1 MGRDEGALDRRTLL
15 AGAVGT
21 VGVVITGCSAP
32 PGLNGPNAEPAR
44 SSTPGLL
51 PSTANPSPVITS
63 AQPRSHPSAATEPA
77 SSREIIKRATVPV
90 LCYHQLRNWQSGD
103 SQYNRLNLICPPKYF
118 RAHLDALAE
127 DGWTTISPAHYL
139 RHLTTG
145 AALPRKPVMLSFDD
159 GSAGQAH
166 EGLAQL
172 AKRGMT
178 GTFFVMTVVLGKPR
192 WMSIRDIR
200 RLADAGMTIGSHTW
214 DHRAVSDLAGRAWKV
229 QLEQSRETLRKA
241 SGQSVEHFA
250 YPYGMVSADAYP
262 HLKKAGYK
270 TAFQLEA
277 KRLSPVAPLYTL
289 RRSIAISTW
298 SGAKLIQHLKKHHP

>member
-1 MGRDEGALDRRTLL
+1 MGRDESALDRRTLL

-103 SQYNRLNLICPPKYF
+103 SQYNRLNLICPPNTF
-118 RAHLDALAE
+118 GLTLTRWPRTA
-127 DGWTTISPAHYL
+127 GPRSVPPTTTSRPAQHY
-139 RHLTTG
+139 RV
-145 AALPRKPVMLSFDD
+145 PVMLSFDD

-178 GTFFVMTVVLGKPR
+178 
-192 WMSIRDIR
+192 
-200 RLADAGMTIGSHTW
+200 
-214 DHRAVSDLAGRAWKV
+214 
-229 QLEQSRETLRKA
+229 
-241 SGQSVEHFA
+241 
-250 YPYGMVSADAYP
+250 
-262 HLKKAGYK
+262 
-270 TAFQLEA
+270 
-277 KRLSPVAPLYTL
+277 APLRDDSRT
-289 RRSIAISTW
+289 
-298 SGAKLIQHLKKHHP
+298 GCPGG